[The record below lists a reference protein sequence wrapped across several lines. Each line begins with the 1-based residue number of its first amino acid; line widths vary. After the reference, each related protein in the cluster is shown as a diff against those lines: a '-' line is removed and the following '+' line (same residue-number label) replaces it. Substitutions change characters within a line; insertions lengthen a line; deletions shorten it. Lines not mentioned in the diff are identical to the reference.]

1 MAKNLG
7 PPPKYSSLCGPP
19 PTYLQVQMSK
29 MKTKPEEQSNRGG
42 RFYKPKAPQVP
53 KTTKTP
59 KAQNSTATVSVTITQ
74 SKLTKTLRVG
84 NYIASC
90 EIPRY
95 KISSKYVNK
104 T

>member
-19 PTYLQVQMSK
+19 PTYLQVQMSR
-29 MKTKPEEQSNRGG
+29 MKTKPEDQSNRGG
-42 RFYKPKAPQVP
+42 RYYKPKA
-53 KTTKTP
+53 TKTP